1 MRALLVLL
9 LLLILT
15 FSQETPED
23 FGRRVFKAVIA
34 NDKAAFETALAPENE
49 FAYFFKQID
58 STIPD
63 SLFRP
68 LHDRYVTNSY
78 RGLALCREDIAELA
92 LDPQDIEI
100 SKVETEDH
108 QLELRRNGQ
117 TFTPTVT
124 TITIFFTCSGK
135 NMAFMISDAITVN
148 EKFYL
153 GDRIVQFH
161 WLD

>member
-9 LLLILT
+9 LLPILT

-49 FAYFFKQID
+49 FAYFFKRID

-63 SLFRP
+63 SLLKP
-68 LHDRYVTNSY
+68 GYEEYVRTAA
-78 RGLALCREDIAELA
+78 RGFKLCREDIAELA
-92 LDPQDIEI
+92 LDPDTIKI
-100 SKVETEDH
+100 GKVEADDR
-108 QLELRRNGQ
+108 ELLMERNGQ
-117 TFTPTVT
+117 TFTPTVK

-135 NMAFMISDAITVN
+135 NMAFMISDAITVH